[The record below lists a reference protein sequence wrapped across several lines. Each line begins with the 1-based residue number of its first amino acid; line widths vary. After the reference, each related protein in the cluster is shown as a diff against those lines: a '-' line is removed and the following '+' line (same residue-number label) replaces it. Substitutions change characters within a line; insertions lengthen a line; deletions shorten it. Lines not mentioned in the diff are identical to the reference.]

1 MICGRS
7 SGGKKADPNAGR
19 ATDATCWVRLP
30 LVKHDASRPLPTMLS
45 EFVPDIRD
53 ELPAEPL
60 VTITAHGRRG
70 RRYLRELWASRDI
83 LYLLI
88 WREVA
93 VRYKQTIFGVAWAIM
108 QPLFAMIIFSVCF
121 GVVVKVPSDGLP
133 YPLFAYAGLVPW
145 TFFANVVTNGGNSLI
160 LNPNLVT
167 KVYFPRMIIP
177 GAAVGAGLVDF
188 GVAFI
193 LLLGLMVFYGVGFGW
208 GVLFLPV
215 LVCFMSGLGFAVAI
229 WLAALNV
236 KYRDVRYTLP
246 FLIQM
251 WMFATP
257 VIYPSSLVPA
267 QWRWV
272 LGLNPMT
279 GIIEG
284 YRGVLFARHID
295 WHLLTSAGVISLLV
309 FGACV
314 VAFIRMERKFADIV

>member
-1 MICGRS
+1 MLTEP
-7 SGGKKADPNAGR
+7 APDTQNA
-19 ATDATCWVRLP
+19 
-30 LVKHDASRPLPTMLS
+30 
-45 EFVPDIRD
+45 
-53 ELPAEPL
+53 LPAEPV
-60 VTITAHGRRG
+60 VTITAQGRQG
-70 RRYLRELWASRDI
+70 RRYFQELWAARDI

-88 WREVA
+88 WRDVA
-93 VRYKQTIFGVAWAIM
+93 VRYKQTVFGVGWAIM
-108 QPLFAMIIFSVCF
+108 QPLLAMLIFSVCF
-121 GVVVKVPSDGLP
+121 GAVVKVPSDGLP

-188 GVAFI
+188 GVAFV

-208 GVLFLPV
+208 GMLFLPV
-215 LVCFMSGLGFAVAI
+215 LVCVMSGLGFAVAI

-246 FLIQM
+246 FVIQM

-267 QWRWV
+267 EWRWV
-272 LGLNPMT
+272 LGLNPMA

-284 YRGVLFARHID
+284 YRGLLLVRPID
-295 WHLLTSAGVISLLV
+295 WSLLASAGVTAVLV
-309 FGACV
+309 FVGCV
-314 VAFIRMERKFADIV
+314 AAFIRMERKFADIV